1 LGQFVVDG
9 QRCTE
14 DINVQNQAS
23 NLTIPQSIQVIIP
36 MSRFSCHG
44 RVTSFVVQL
53 SRDNG
58 NTISYPSI
66 QIWHPE
72 SDNMYTSIKFSIH
85 KITAIGPMEINITG
99 NGQVE
104 PGDCIG
110 YYQPSDS
117 CLIRQ
122 TNETG
127 YTSHIIS
134 TNNSLNDFFFVNNS
148 IQNITLQP
156 VITVTFGKYTHD
168 G

>member
-1 LGQFVVDG
+1 MGQFVVDG

-36 MSRFSCHG
+36 MNRFSCHG

-53 SRDNG
+53 STDNG
-58 NTISYPSI
+58 NTTSYPSI

-72 SDNMYTSIKFSIH
+72 SDNMYTIVKFSIH
-85 KITAIGPMEINITG
+85 NITDIGPMEINITG